1 MLRLFRDQRAM
12 SAKAALSRPDP
23 LHFPSQCL
31 GEFLNRLQRADEHPS
46 VLDLGVLCGD
56 NIAFLGE
63 RGCKVSVESL
73 PEIQPPEPEDPS
85 DPDLDLNSGDAAE
98 TGEMA
103 GPVVPPLDYPP
114 RSYGGV
120 LAWDAIARLPYQVGI
135 GFVET
140 LRRILLD
147 EGVILAY
154 FPGPP
159 GSPQGSAGRYRIV
172 EEGRLIVERAHE
184 VPLPGHVY
192 TNREIY
198 GIFSRFD
205 VVRLSHLKTGT
216 REVLVAKSTRGRK
229 HLRRPA

>member
-1 MLRLFRDQRAM
+1 MLRLFREQRAT
-12 SAKAALSRPDP
+12 SAKAALGRPE
-23 LHFPSQCL
+23 LVRFPSRCL

-73 PEIQPPEPEDPS
+73 PEIQPPEPEEN
-85 DPDLDLNSGDAAE
+85 LEQSGDAEADE
-98 TGEMA
+98 EV
-103 GPVVPPLDYPP
+103 GPAPPPLDYPP
-114 RSYGGV
+114 RSYAGV

-135 GFVET
+135 GLVET
-140 LRRILLD
+140 LRKILLD

-159 GSPQGSAGRYRIV
+159 GSPEGSSGRYRIL
-172 EEGRLIVERAHE
+172 EEGRLIVEPAAE
-184 VPLPGHVY
+184 APVPGHVY
-192 TNREIY
+192 SNREIY
-198 GIFSRFD
+198 AIFSRFE
-205 VVRLSHLKTGT
+205 VVRLSHLKSGT
-216 REVLVAKSTRGRK
+216 REVLVTKSNRGRR